1 MMLFQGHSI
10 VVYDVDTSAAKV
22 LASKGATVASSPQD
36 VAAQSDEIVTMLPN
50 NDIVRDVY
58 AGKDGILGSV
68 KAGSLLVD
76 SSTIDPAVSQEVAA
90 MCKEKG
96 ATFVDAPVSGGT
108 GA

>member
-1 MMLFQGHSI
+1 M
-10 VVYDVDTSAAKV
+10 YDVDSSATEV
-22 LASKGATVASSPQD
+22 LASKGATVASSPGD
-36 VAAQSDEIVTMLPN
+36 VASKSDEVVTMLPN

-58 AGKDGILGSV
+58 AGEGGILGGV
-68 KAGSLLVD
+68 KAGTLLVD